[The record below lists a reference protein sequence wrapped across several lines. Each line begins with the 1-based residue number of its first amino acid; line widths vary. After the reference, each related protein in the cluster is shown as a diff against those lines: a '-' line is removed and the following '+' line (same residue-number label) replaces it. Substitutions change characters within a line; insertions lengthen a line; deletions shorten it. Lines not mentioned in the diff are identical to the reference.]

1 VSNAPHRASPFSRRW
16 GGEQVLAPALA
27 GGITLRALAERAVYR
42 LEVGDRTAFEAAFR
56 RLFGWPP
63 PAINRSGGTVELRCL
78 GVAPAAWLFTGPD
91 DGNRRLWQSCRD
103 LADAADGALVD
114 LSHGYC
120 VLSLEGG
127 AARGLLA
134 QLCPADVHFAAFSA
148 DYCLS
153 SNLEGHRVLIDVPD
167 ERPALEL
174 FVERSYSLS
183 FWECLVDAA
192 ETYAEAGP

>member
-1 VSNAPHRASPFSRRW
+1 MSDAPHRTLAFPRRW
-16 GGEQVLAPALA
+16 GGEQGLAPAFA
-27 GGITLRALAERAVYR
+27 GGIALRALAERAVYR
-42 LEVGDRTAFEAAFR
+42 LEVGDRAAFEAACR
-56 RLFGWPP
+56 RVFGWPP
-63 PAINRSGGTVELRCL
+63 PAINRSGGTGELRCL

-91 DGNRRLWQSCRD
+91 DENRRLWKSCHD

-127 AARGLLA
+127 AARALLA
-134 QLCPADVHFAAFSA
+134 RLCPADVHSAAFSA
-148 DYCLS
+148 GYCLS
-153 SNLEGHRVLIDVPD
+153 SNLEGHRALIDVPD
-167 ERPALEL
+167 DGPAFEL

-192 ETYAEAGP
+192 ETQAEAGE